1 MYLKFFNLTRLPFA
15 LDADPA
21 FLYPSATHAA
31 VLKHLRAVVAEGSG
45 LTVLTGERGCGKTLL
60 LESLAGADQP
70 GASMLRVYYPPRSV
84 AELIEVIAAQLA
96 LQLDAGGSTPA
107 AGDLRRMLA
116 ARPAPNRR
124 LILCVDNA
132 QLLERRVLDAL
143 VSGELFPA
151 TAPLR
156 LILCGQPPLGDYV
169 GAVRDRP
176 QIEPLDAAE
185 VRPYIAHRLR
195 IAGAGAGADT
205 VFHEDSCAEIA
216 RQSRGNPRLVN
227 ALCDLAL
234 GVACER
240 ELRQVR
246 LPDVQRALE
255 DFARMESRK
264 FDDPRAL
271 PASESQAT
279 PREAGRNSVLAR
291 LMLTHHGSTVAQR
304 ELRRGRLQIGR
315 APGNDL
321 QIDSHYV
328 SRHHCQIVTS
338 GEMSVIEDVRST
350 NGIYVNERR
359 IRYHRLKD
367 GDTIVVG
374 EHELRY
380 EDLRGPI

>member
-1 MYLKFFNLTRLPFA
+1 MYLKFFKLTRLPFA

-21 FLYPSATHAA
+21 FLYPSASHDAA
-31 VLKHLRAVVAEGSG
+31 LKHLRAVISDRSG
-45 LTVLTGERGCGKTLL
+45 LTVLSGERGSGKTLI
-60 LESLAGADQP
+60 LECLAAEYPAGSA
-70 GASMLRVYYPPRSV
+70 MLRVNYPPRSV
-84 AELIEVIAAQLA
+84 EELIEVIAAQLA
-96 LQLDAGGSTPA
+96 MQLDASGSAPA
-107 AGDLRRMLA
+107 AGDLHHLLA
-116 ARPAPNRR
+116 ARAAPNRR
-124 LILCVDNA
+124 LVLCVDNA
-132 QLLERRVLDAL
+132 QLLEPRVLDAL

-156 LILCGQPPLGDYV
+156 LILCGQPPLGEYV
-169 GAVRDRP
+169 REVKDRLRL
-176 QIEPLDAAE
+176 QPLDASE
-185 VRPYIAHRLR
+185 VCGYIAHRLR
-195 IAGAGAGADT
+195 IAGAGAET

-216 RQSRGNPRLVN
+216 RQTKGNPRLVN

-234 GVACER
+234 GVACGR
-240 ELRQVR
+240 ELHQVR

-255 DFARMESRK
+255 DFARMESKK

-271 PASESQAT
+271 PASEPQAVADD
-279 PREAGRNSVLAR
+279 AGRNGVVAR

-304 ELRRGRLQIGR
+304 DLRRGRLQIGR

-321 QIDSHYV
+321 QIDSHFV

-350 NGIYVNERR
+350 NGIYVNEHR

-367 GDTIVVG
+367 GDTIAVG

-380 EDLRGPI
+380 LDLRGST

>member
-1 MYLKFFNLTRLPFA
+1 MYLKFFKLTRLPFA

-21 FLYPSATHAA
+21 FLYPSASHDA
-31 VLKHLRAVVAEGSG
+31 VLRHLRVLMSEGSG
-45 LTVLTGERGCGKTLL
+45 LTVLTGERGSGKTLL
-60 LESLAGADQP
+60 LECLAAENATGATL
-70 GASMLRVYYPPRSV
+70 LRLYYPPRSV

-96 LQLDAGGSTPA
+96 MQLDAAGSVPA
-107 AGDLRRMLA
+107 AGDLRRLLA
-116 ARPAPNRR
+116 ARAAPNRR
-124 LILCVDNA
+124 LVVCVDSA

-156 LILCGQPPLGDYV
+156 LILCGQPPLGEYV
-169 GAVRDRP
+169 GAVKDSLRLA
-176 QIEPLDAAE
+176 PLDAGE
-185 VRPYIAHRLR
+185 VRGYIAHRLR
-195 IAGAGAGADT
+195 IAGASADP

-216 RQSRGNPRLVN
+216 RQTKGNPRLVN

-240 ELRQVR
+240 ELHQVR

-255 DFARMESRK
+255 DFARIESK
-264 FDDPRAL
+264 KVDDPRAL
-271 PASESQAT
+271 PAPEPQAIADN
-279 PREAGRNSVLAR
+279 AGGNGVLAR
-291 LMLTHHGSTVAQR
+291 LMLTHHGSTVAQHD
-304 ELRRGRLQIGR
+304 LRRGRLQIGR

-321 QIDSHYV
+321 QIDSHFV

-350 NGIYVNERR
+350 NGLYVNEHR

-367 GDTIVVG
+367 GDTIMVG

-380 EDLRGPI
+380 QDLRAST

>member
-1 MYLKFFNLTRLPFA
+1 MYLKFFKLTRLPFA
-15 LDADPA
+15 PDADPA
-21 FLYPSATHAA
+21 FLYRSASHDAA
-31 VLKHLRAVVAEGSG
+31 LAHLRTAVSERSG
-45 LTVLTGERGCGKTLL
+45 LTVLAGERGSGKTLL
-60 LESLAGADQP
+60 LECLAIEHPA

-96 LQLDAGGSTPA
+96 MQLDAAASVPA
-107 AGDLRRMLA
+107 AGDLQRLLA
-116 ARPAPNRR
+116 ARAAPNRR
-124 LILCVDNA
+124 LVVCVDNA
-132 QLLERRVLDAL
+132 QLLDRRVLDAL

-169 GAVRDRP
+169 GEIKDRL
-176 QIEPLDAAE
+176 QLAPLDAAE
-185 VRPYIAHRLR
+185 VRAYIAHRLK
-195 IAGAGAGADT
+195 IAGAGAET
-205 VFHEDSCAEIA
+205 IFHDDSCAEIA
-216 RQSRGNPRLVN
+216 RQTKGNPRLVN

-240 ELRQVR
+240 ELPQVR

-255 DFARMESRK
+255 EFARMESKK

-271 PASESQAT
+271 PASEPQGIVDH
-279 PREAGRNSVLAR
+279 AGSSAVLAR

-304 ELRRGRLQIGR
+304 DLRRGRLQIGR

-321 QIDSHYV
+321 QIDSHFV

-374 EHELRY
+374 AQELRY
-380 EDLRGPI
+380 EDLCGS